1 LLNCSVKEINPNT
14 RSSKNIDSKLYY
26 EFITQEQQGVA
37 QDISTTYNL
46 GTLVSFVF
54 ACVPANAEIKHK
66 FQVTT
71 VNFLTVQSP
80 LVTLRTGKFNVKKFM
95 F

>member
-1 LLNCSVKEINPNT
+1 LLNCSAKEIKPNT
-14 RSSKNIDSKLYY
+14 RSSKNIDINLYY

-37 QDISTTYNL
+37 QDIGTTYNL
-46 GTLVSFVF
+46 GTQVSFVF
-54 ACVPANAEIKHK
+54 ACVPANAEMKHK

-71 VNFLTVQSP
+71 VKFLTVQSP
-80 LVTLRTGKFNVKKFM
+80 LVTLRTNKFNIKKFM